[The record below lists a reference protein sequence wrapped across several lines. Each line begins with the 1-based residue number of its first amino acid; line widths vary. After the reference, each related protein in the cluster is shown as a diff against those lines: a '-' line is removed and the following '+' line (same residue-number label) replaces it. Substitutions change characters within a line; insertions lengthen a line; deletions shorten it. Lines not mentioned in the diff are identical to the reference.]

1 MRLPTLIATVAR
13 VLESVAMSSA
23 FDRLPELDRP
33 APVAEQRPHE
43 ATHHGRTSSDPYHWL
58 RDPGYPVVTN
68 EDVLSHLR
76 AENEY
81 FHEFLS
87 SNEALV
93 DTLFDEFKGRI
104 DENDES
110 VPYISNGYEYRW
122 YYRPGEDY
130 RTHSRRPLD
139 TPEGDSST
147 EAVFLDE
154 NTLAEGHDYFVITG
168 WTISPDNR
176 LLAYAFDV
184 DGDERCVAHIV
195 DLATGERL
203 ADELTDVAGHV
214 SFTADGSALVYAE
227 LDPDRWHTK
236 RIRSHQLGA
245 SQSDDVTLYEE
256 NDDGFFLGFSKTS
269 SREFF
274 FISASRGEAEE
285 LWVVPSDL
293 SSEPT
298 LMVSRNVE
306 CVLQADHAHG
316 QFHILANDTHKNF
329 RLATTPDHT
338 PAHEHWQTV
347 VDGSDD
353 VHWLGLQTFDGFI
366 ALKSRDRGYDKIHIR
381 GYSSAGEGG
390 AGDIDDAATID
401 FPSDVCVASL
411 STNPEF
417 VQAHLRVS
425 YESMVTPNT
434 IFDVDTATR
443 ELTTRKVAK
452 VPSGYDESAYET
464 ERIMV
469 TARDGVEVPVSI
481 VRKKGWAQDGSHP
494 LWLYGYGAYGLT
506 IPASFSTERL
516 SALDRGFAYAIAH
529 VRGGAMM
536 GYPWYLDGKLEKR
549 TNTFNDFVDVANHLV
564 AADYVAAGNISIS
577 GRSAGGELM
586 GAVILD
592 SPELWRSVNLGVPFV
607 DVLATMLDVSLPLT
621 PPEWAEWGNPLESP
635 EVYDLI
641 AGYSPYD
648 NITAR
653 DYPPMFVSGGLNDPR
668 VTYWEPAKW
677 TARMRELK
685 TDNNLLVMRMN
696 MGAGHFANSG
706 RYGRLRDTAEEYA
719 FMLLAH
725 GITS

>member
-1 MRLPTLIATVAR
+1 MTP
-13 VLESVAMSSA
+13 VLSSGAMTS
-23 FDRLPELDRP
+23 FDRLPALARP
-33 APVAEQRPHE
+33 APVAEQRQHE

-58 RDPGYPVVTN
+58 RDPGYPVVTDH
-68 EDVLSHLR
+68 DVLSHLR

-81 FHEFLS
+81 FHEFLAA
-87 SNEALV
+87 NEALV

-122 YYRPGEDY
+122 YYRPGEEY
-130 RTHSRRPLD
+130 RTHGRRPLD
-139 TPEGDSST
+139 ESSAAA
-147 EAVFLDE
+147 EIVFLDE
-154 NTLAEGHDYFVITG
+154 NALADAHDYFVIAS
-168 WTISPDNR
+168 WTVSPDNR

-184 DGDERCVAHIV
+184 DGDERCVAHVV

-203 ADELTDVAGHV
+203 PDELTDVAGQV

-227 LDPDRWHTK
+227 LDKERWHTK
-236 RIRSHQLGA
+236 RIRAHQLGTNQA
-245 SQSDDVTLYEE
+245 DDRTLYEE
-256 NDDGFFLGFSKTS
+256 DDDGFFLGFSKTS

-274 FISASRGEAEE
+274 LIGADRGEAEE
-285 LWVVPSDL
+285 MWVVPADL
-293 SSEPT
+293 STEPT
-298 LMVSRNVE
+298 LMVSRDVE
-306 CVLQADHAHG
+306 CALRIDHAHG
-316 QFHILANDTHKNF
+316 RFHILANDTHKNF
-329 RLATTPDHT
+329 RLAVTADDA
-338 PAHEHWQTV
+338 PAHENWETV
-347 VDGSDD
+347 VEGSDD
-353 VHWLGLQTFDGFI
+353 VHWLGLQTFDDFI
-366 ALKSRDRGYDKIHIR
+366 ALKSRDRGFDKVHIR
-381 GYSSAGEGG
+381 SYGAAGEPSTS
-390 AGDIDDAATID
+390 ATID
-401 FPSDVCVASL
+401 FPSDVCVVSL

-417 VQAHLRVS
+417 LQSHLRVS

-434 IFDVDTATR
+434 IFDVDIATR
-443 ELTTRKVAK
+443 ALTTRKVAK

-469 TARDGVEVPVSI
+469 TARDGAEVPVSI
-481 VRKKGWAQDGSHP
+481 VRKKGWKQDGSHP

-564 AADYVAAGNISIS
+564 AVDYVAAGNISIS

-586 GAVILD
+586 GAAILD
-592 SPELWRSVNLGVPFV
+592 SPDLWRSVNLGVPFV
-607 DVLATMLDVSLPLT
+607 DVLATMLDASLPLT
-621 PPEWAEWGNPLESP
+621 PPEWAEWGNPLESV
-635 EVYDLI
+635 EAYDLI
-641 AGYSPYD
+641 ASYSPYD
-648 NITAR
+648 NVTAR
-653 DYPPMFVSGGLNDPR
+653 DFPPMFVSGGLNDPR

>member
-1 MRLPTLIATVAR
+1 
-13 VLESVAMSSA
+13 MSS
-23 FDRLPELDRP
+23 LPELDRP
-33 APVAEQRPHE
+33 APVAEQRHHE
-43 ATHHGRTSSDPYHWL
+43 STHHGRTAIDLYHWL
-58 RDPGYPVVTN
+58 RDPGYPTVTD

-81 FHEFLS
+81 FQDFLAA
-87 SNEALV
+87 NETLV
-93 DTLFDEFKGRI
+93 DTLYDEFKGRI

-110 VPYISNGYEYRW
+110 VPYTSNGYEYRW

-139 TPEGDSST
+139 GDAAET

-154 NTLAEGHDYFVITG
+154 NALAEGHDYFVIAS
-168 WTISPDNR
+168 WAVSPDNR

-195 DLATGERL
+195 DLTTGERL
-203 ADELTDVAGHV
+203 ADELFDVAGSV

-227 LDPDRWHTK
+227 LDKERWHTK
-236 RIRSHQLGA
+236 RIRSHQLGT
-245 SQSDDVTLYEE
+245 SQADDAVLYEE
-256 NDDGFFLGFSKTS
+256 EDDGFFLGFSKTS

-274 FISASRGEAEE
+274 IISSDRGEAEE
-285 LWVVPSDL
+285 IWVVPADL

-298 LMVSRNVE
+298 LMVSRDVE
-306 CVLQADHAHG
+306 CALQVDHAHG
-316 QFHILANDTHKNF
+316 QFHILANDTHKNS
-329 RLATTPDHT
+329 RLAVTADDS
-338 PAHEHWQTV
+338 PAHEHWETV
-347 VDGSDD
+347 VAGSDD

-366 ALKSRDRGYDKIHIR
+366 ALKSRNRGYDKIHVR
-381 GYSSAGEGG
+381 AYDGTS
-390 AGDIDDAATID
+390 ATID
-401 FPSDVCVASL
+401 FPTDVCVVSL
-411 STNPEF
+411 SINPEF
-417 VQAHLRVS
+417 AQTHLRVS

-434 IFDVDTATR
+434 IFDVDVATR
-443 ELTTRKVAK
+443 ALTTRKVAK

-481 VRKKGWAQDGSHP
+481 VRKKGWTQDGSHP
-494 LWLYGYGAYGLT
+494 LWLYGYGAYGIT

-516 SALDRGFAYAIAH
+516 SVLDRGFAYAIAH

-536 GYPWYLDGKLEKR
+536 GYPWYLDGKLDKR

-607 DVLATMLDVSLPLT
+607 DVLATMLDASLPLT
-621 PPEWAEWGNPLESP
+621 PPEWAEWGNPLDSVEA
-635 EVYDLI
+635 YDLI
-641 AGYSPYD
+641 ASYSPYD

-719 FMLLAH
+719 FMLAAH
-725 GITS
+725 GITA